1 MDGRP
6 YGVLLVAGDRHCG
19 VLTDHGTVYTW
30 GCEER
35 GRLGL
40 GDVRSGTGNYVLE
53 PKAVDVNG
61 GTVRE
66 CVGVDVW
73 CLLAWFLIF
82 AIGFLTVD
90 MF

>member
-1 MDGRP
+1 LS

-19 VLTDHGTVYTW
+19 LLTDHGTVYTW

-61 GTVRE
+61 GKNQWE
-66 CVGVDVW
+66 CVRLGGWSGCLEDVC
-73 CLLAWFLIF
+73 CLFCRF
-82 AIGFLTVD
+82 
-90 MF
+90 